1 MKNLC
6 DLQWFYIHVHLFLP
20 KTFLLFKTKHF
31 FHEIDFKNCNFFL
44 KVFNSAREN
53 ILLTK
58 LRIRENISFNTAR
71 EKILF
76 NKARKDRENILRYL
90 NTVDTSSLSHL
101 HVILS
106 LVDVQGFLGK
116 SRSSRTKYQTKS
128 SRLKQFF
135 ISFM

>member
-1 MKNLC
+1 M
-6 DLQWFYIHVHLFLP
+6 HLFLP
-20 KTFLLFKTKHF
+20 KTFLLSKTKHF
-31 FHEIDFKNCNFFL
+31 FHEIDFKNCNFF

-90 NTVDTSSLSHL
+90 YTVDTSSLSHL

-106 LVDVQGFLGK
+106 LVDVQGFLEK

-128 SRLKQFF
+128 FRLKQFS

>member
-1 MKNLC
+1 M
-6 DLQWFYIHVHLFLP
+6 
-20 KTFLLFKTKHF
+20 LFKTKHF
-31 FHEIDFKNCNFFL
+31 FHEIDFKNCNFF

-106 LVDVQGFLGK
+106 LVDVQGFLEK
-116 SRSSRTKYQTKS
+116 NKISNKILQVKTI
-128 SRLKQFF
+128 FHF
-135 ISFM
+135 IHVN

>member
-1 MKNLC
+1 M
-6 DLQWFYIHVHLFLP
+6 
-20 KTFLLFKTKHF
+20 LFKTKHF
-31 FHEIDFKNCNFFL
+31 FHEIDFKNCNFF

-106 LVDVQGFLGK
+106 LVDVQGFLEK
-116 SRSSRTKYQTKS
+116 EKFKNKISNKIPQVKTIFHFIHVNWIEWAVRKPIESTWYRYQ
-128 SRLKQFF
+128 
-135 ISFM
+135 

>member
-1 MKNLC
+1 M
-6 DLQWFYIHVHLFLP
+6 YIYFCL
-20 KTFLLFKTKHF
+20 KHSCCLRQSIF
-31 FHEIDFKNCNFFL
+31 FHEIDFKNCNFF

-76 NKARKDRENILRYL
+76 NKARKDRENILEYL
-90 NTVDTSSLSHL
+90 NTVDTSRLSHL

-106 LVDVQGFLGK
+106 LVDVQGFLEK
-116 SRSSRTKYQTKS
+116 SRSQEQNI
-128 SRLKQFF
+128 KQNP
-135 ISFM
+135 SA

>member
-1 MKNLC
+1 M
-6 DLQWFYIHVHLFLP
+6 
-20 KTFLLFKTKHF
+20 LFKTKHF
-31 FHEIDFKNCNFFL
+31 FHEIDFKNCNFF

-106 LVDVQGFLGK
+106 LVDVQGFLEK
-116 SRSSRTKYQTKS
+116 KQKFKNRISNKILQVKTIFHFIHVNWIEWAVREPIESTRYRYQ
-128 SRLKQFF
+128 
-135 ISFM
+135 